1 MLKNAPL
8 EAMKKV
14 RRWFSMAVLAYLAV
28 FNLLLLLRV
37 VSTGGNAIP
46 VHMLVVVLIQLVLSL
61 LPASL
66 AQRKKYLGVL
76 VLYLLAALV
85 SMGVLNIQSNTWYY
99 VLFVIYAAGSSLYTL
114 FARDREPADE
124 SGDAGDAGESDGNS

>member
-14 RRWFSMAVLAYLAV
+14 RRWFSMAVLAYLVV

-46 VHMLVVVLIQLVLSL
+46 MHMLVVVLIQLVLSL

-114 FARDREPADE
+114 FARDREPTDE
-124 SGDAGDAGESDGNS
+124 SGDAGESDGNS